1 MIFNFFK
8 IYLSK
13 ELMLIFFTGISSGIP
28 LYLILSTLTIWLA
41 RENVDISTIGLFALT
56 QFPWTI
62 KFLWAPFLDNYKIGF
77 LSNYIGHRKA
87 WLVIIQFFLII
98 SVIGLGSN
106 NPKDNLYITAIFALL
121 VAIFSAS
128 QDIVIDALRIE
139 ILNDRRQGAGAA
151 MTQFGYRV
159 GGILAGAGALYLREV
174 LTWHQVFLCIAL
186 ILLILSICCIII
198 LPISDKTRKFK
209 KVNFIKPFNE
219 LINRNSLTGL
229 LIIFSFIFFFKF
241 GDVVAGVMANPF
253 YVKIGFSN
261 LEIANTSKVFG
272 VLMTVS
278 GVFIGGILVN
288 KFGILNSLI
297 ISSILQIFSN
307 LLFVWL
313 AIIGNN
319 INILIATIAGE
330 NLAGGMGSAAFVAYL
345 SVLCNKSY
353 TGTQYAILSSIMG
366 LARTVLSSPAG
377 FLVEWIGWYKFFII
391 STFLGLPGLLILFW
405 MKQKFNIS
413 EQKP

>member
-87 WLVIIQFFLII
+87 WLVIIQFLLII

>member
-1 MIFNFFK
+1 MNFNFYK
-8 IYLSK
+8 IYFSK
-13 ELMLIFFTGISSGIP
+13 ELLLIFFTGISSGIP
-28 LYLILSTLTIWLA
+28 LYLILSTLTIWLT

-56 QFPWTI
+56 QLPWTI
-62 KFLWAPFLDNYKIGF
+62 KFLWAPFLDNYKITF
-77 LSNYIGHRKA
+77 LSAYVGHRKA
-87 WLVIIQFFLII
+87 WLLVIQIFLIF

-128 QDIVIDALRIE
+128 QDIVVDALRIE
-139 ILNDRRQGAGAA
+139 ILDDSRQGAGAA

-174 LTWHQVFLCIAL
+174 LTWHQVFLCISF
-186 ILLILSICCIII
+186 ILFLLSICILII
-198 LPISDKTRKFK
+198 LPISDKRRQFK
-209 KVNFIKPFNE
+209 KRNFATPFNE

-229 LIIFSFIFFFKF
+229 TIIVFFIFFFKF

-261 LEIANTSKVFG
+261 LDIANTSKVFG

-297 ISSILQIFSN
+297 ISSVLQIFSN

-313 AIIGNN
+313 AIVGNN
-319 INILIATIAGE
+319 INVLIVTIAGE

-391 STFLGLPGLLILFW
+391 STLLGLPGLVILFW

>member
-1 MIFNFFK
+1 M
-8 IYLSK
+8 
-13 ELMLIFFTGISSGIP
+13 
-28 LYLILSTLTIWLA
+28 
-41 RENVDISTIGLFALT
+41 
-56 QFPWTI
+56 
-62 KFLWAPFLDNYKIGF
+62 
-77 LSNYIGHRKA
+77 
-87 WLVIIQFFLII
+87 FFL
-98 SVIGLGSN
+98 
-106 NPKDNLYITAIFALL
+106 F
-121 VAIFSAS
+121 
-128 QDIVIDALRIE
+128 
-139 ILNDRRQGAGAA
+139 
-151 MTQFGYRV
+151 
-159 GGILAGAGALYLREV
+159 
-174 LTWHQVFLCIAL
+174 
-186 ILLILSICCIII
+186 
-198 LPISDKTRKFK
+198 
-209 KVNFIKPFNE
+209 
-219 LINRNSLTGL
+219 
-229 LIIFSFIFFFKF
+229 FFFKF

-261 LEIANTSKVFG
+261 LDIANTSKVFG

-297 ISSILQIFSN
+297 ISSVLQIFSN

-313 AIIGNN
+313 AIVGNN
-319 INILIATIAGE
+319 INVLIVTIAGE

-391 STFLGLPGLLILFW
+391 STLLGLPGLVILFW